1 MDDTIQ
7 APAEEA
13 RTDPRNDLVLR
24 AGGLAAILAA
34 VATGWFFILRP
45 LEQARAGV
53 PEIKLSINAGFV
65 LVPLLLVGGVMYLVL
80 GSKFEYRDTSVH
92 PPKPL
97 PMFWVMMV
105 LFLAV
110 GGGLLWYVL
119 AQMDALGY
127 R

>member
-7 APAEEA
+7 APAEE
-13 RTDPRNDLVLR
+13 RTTDLRSDLMLR
-24 AGGLAAILAA
+24 AGGLAAIVGAL
-34 VATGWFFILRP
+34 ATGWFFILRP
-45 LEQARAGV
+45 LELARAGV
-53 PEIKLSINAGFV
+53 PEVKLSINAGFV

-119 AQMDALGY
+119 TQFDALGY
-127 R
+127 S